1 MTTWL
6 DRLRIALILSPALLL
21 LQVWILASSNGYLAE
36 KLGLPILLVMVVAS
50 SVVEAY
56 LIVIA
61 AIEFRKMK

>member
-6 DRLRIALILSPALLL
+6 DRLRVALILSPALLL

>member
-61 AIEFRKMK
+61 AIEFRPA